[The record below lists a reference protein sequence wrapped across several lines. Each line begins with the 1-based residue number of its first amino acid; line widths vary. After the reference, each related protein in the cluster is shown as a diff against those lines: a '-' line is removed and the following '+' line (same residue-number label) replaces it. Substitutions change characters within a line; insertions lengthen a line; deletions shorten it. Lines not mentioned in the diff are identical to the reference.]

1 MKRLTLFISLLCV
14 LTHAFAIDPVATFKE
29 ANNLYSK
36 NQFEEAVKMY
46 KLVCDAGYASA
57 DLYFNLGNGYFKTNN
72 IKEAILYYERA
83 KLLKQGDKDIEYN
96 LEMARSLTVDKINAL
111 PELFFI
117 TWIKWVRD
125 LLTLNGWTILC
136 LATFVITL
144 VALLLY
150 LISSRLSL
158 KKTGFWI
165 GVFALV
171 VSLTSLGMGIQL
183 KHAQTA
189 NNTAIIFSSPVTL
202 KSSPADSGTN
212 LFILHEG
219 TKVEILDKVG
229 EWRWVRISD
238 GNRGWIKISDMV
250 TI

>member
-1 MKRLTLFISLLCV
+1 MKRLILFVSLFGMI
-14 LTHAFAIDPVATFKE
+14 THAFAIDPIASIKE

-36 NQFEEAVKMY
+36 NQFEQAVKLY
-46 KLVCDAGYASA
+46 KSVCEQGYASSE
-57 DLYFNLGNGYFKTNN
+57 LYFNLGNAYFKTNS

-83 KLLKQGDKDIEYN
+83 KLLDPGDKDIEFN
-96 LEMARSLTVDKINAL
+96 LEMAHSLTVDKINAL

-117 TWIKWVRD
+117 TWIKWFRD
-125 LLTLNGWTILC
+125 VLSVDGWTIIC
-136 LATFVITL
+136 LIAFIFAL
-144 VALLLY
+144 AALLLY
-150 LISSRLSL
+150 LLSGRIGW
-158 KKTGFWI
+158 KKIGFWF
-165 GVFALV
+165 GVLAFIISFTSFAM
-171 VSLTSLGMGIQL
+171 SSQL
-183 KHAQTA
+183 KNMQTA
-189 NNTAIIFSSPVTL
+189 NNTAIVFTSSVTL

-229 EWRWVRISD
+229 DWRWVRIAD